1 MHAACDRP
9 KHVCDMPGSVP
20 VHLVQAGFRPA
31 NEVTLSSRRHEVLRG
46 TADTG
51 FSKSARRL
59 RRRATTAA
67 ACLLLR
73 LVRRP
78 FPGRRA
84 SFGCLHADH
93 PEATPARAAL
103 RSAPAHELYDLP
115 SDICVCDHA
124 YIFGARADRDV
135 PELMSRTCHLR
146 SARPTCSV
154 VAAHPS
160 NDLGRGKVANADS
173 KRRGACRRVRN

>member
-1 MHAACDRP
+1 VSGISAAERRDAEQ
-9 KHVCDMPGSVP
+9 
-20 VHLVQAGFRPA
+20 QA
-31 NEVTLSSRRHEVLRG
+31 
-46 TADTG
+46 
-51 FSKSARRL
+51 ARSPP
-59 RRRATTAA
+59 TAA
-67 ACLLLR
+67 DACFLKARGGSAAEPRQQPPVCSCGLFGG
-73 LVRRP
+73 P
-78 FPGRRA
+78 FPGGVPL
-84 SFGCLHADH
+84 SDVYTTDH

-135 PELMSRTCHLR
+135 PELMSRTCHVR

-160 NDLGRGKVANADS
+160 NDFGRGKVANADS